1 MIIVNDTHPDY
12 NGMYGLTH
20 VCNRCNTPFAFGDT
34 RKIPTD
40 LDKVEICPECA
51 LEMFNAEHGRLNKN
65 SMLKLRQRFS
75 DMQSVLVMIG
85 KAVTGHNE
93 GLSILK
99 ENPCD
104 DFIEMTYY
112 WYLDDDSGSTYSFEV
127 PYSLL
132 HTDETWKDRLQEF
145 VKSKP
150 RIRKGGNV

>member
-1 MIIVNDTHPDY
+1 MLIVDDRSDY
-12 NGMYGLTH
+12 NGMYGVTH
-20 VCNRCNTPFAFGDT
+20 VCNRCEKAFALGDT
-34 RKIPTD
+34 RKKPTD
-40 LDKVEICPECA
+40 LNRIEICPDCA
-51 LEMFNAEHGRLNKN
+51 VEMFNAENGRLNKN

-75 DMQSVLVMIG
+75 DMQSVLIMIG

-112 WYLDDDSGSTYSFEV
+112 WYIDDDSGCTYSFEV

-145 VKSKP
+145 VNSKP